1 MQVHYADGERQE
13 EVLAL
18 ERVRLLVHA
27 GEELPFA
34 SGASMS
40 ATMALLRRLLHTG
53 GCEPARKRLLQQ
65 RLTELTAYAKQ
76 RYGEQLQAEERE
88 RSATVASRSCLGP
101 AATAHITARSA
112 EGSKGSGGERGS
124 GGSGGERGSGGS
136 GGERGGSG
144 GERGNGGSGG
154 ERGSSG
160 GVAIQRALALAAQLP
175 DSIKINSG
183 KPPNANHRAWA
194 LNVRLLLGFGLG
206 WAGRGRAVYDV
217 QHRRDRCTRMQAACS
232 ALYQP

>member
-136 GGERGGSG
+136 GGERG
-144 GERGNGGSGG
+144 
-154 ERGSSG
+154 SSG